1 MDYSLCTR
9 IPYWDKDVNTFIDD
23 FIYVYKGEIPLQKLL
38 YEEYEDGKESQ
49 NWVERC
55 KKKRNISQTELA
67 GILNIDVS
75 VIKGWEAGAS
85 FPTVEVLQELS
96 DLLNTTTE
104 MLLFSESRKA
114 LNIAKLDETKRSWVL
129 TFYRVIIKNAK

>member
-1 MDYSLCTR
+1 MEKKVKIGL
-9 IPYWDKDVNTFIDD
+9 KDA
-23 FIYVYKGEIPLQKLL
+23 
-38 YEEYEDGKESQ
+38 
-49 NWVERC
+49 R
-55 KKKRNISQTELA
+55 KKRNISQTELA

-129 TFYRVIIKNAK
+129 TFYREIIKNAK